1 MKQVYDMA
9 IVYYPKYWGIK
20 RIEALYDL
28 GKLTDKEY
36 KEIISKENDYGL
48 FVL

>member
-1 MKQVYDMA
+1 MKQVYDRA
-9 IVYYPKYWGIK
+9 IIYYPEYWSIK

-36 KEIISKENDYGL
+36 KEIISKGE
-48 FVL
+48 